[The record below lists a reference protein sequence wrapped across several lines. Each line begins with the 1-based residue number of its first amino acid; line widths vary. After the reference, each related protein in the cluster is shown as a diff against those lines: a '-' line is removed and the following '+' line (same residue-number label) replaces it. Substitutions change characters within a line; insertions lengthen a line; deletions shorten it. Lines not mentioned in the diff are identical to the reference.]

1 MLEKIITINS
11 NNKIKTNKK
20 GGKEVTQ
27 QLRADAIKLVKFHR
41 SSVSFPEVTWQPT
54 AVCNPRFMGSY
65 YSQWAPP
72 SAHTVVVE
80 RGGK

>member
-1 MLEKIITINS
+1 VLGIVAEEMA
-11 NNKIKTNKK
+11 
-20 GGKEVTQ
+20 Q
-27 QLRADAIKLVKFHR
+27 QLRVPAALPEDPG
-41 SSVSFPEVTWQPT
+41 SVPSMYVVQLT
-54 AVCNPRFMGSY
+54 AVCNPRFIGSY